1 MELISFEKLE
11 QSGFNVP
18 AHPMLRKAL
27 SGYLKVPQM
36 NKLFREKIGS
46 SQGAAFIDKLFDA
59 MDIKLDVDDSQR
71 RNLPEKGPF
80 IVISNHPFGFLDGLA
95 MLKVIGAHHP
105 NLKVLANYFLGEFD
119 PVRSFFIPMDPFGSK
134 QKMNVSGLKAAF
146 SHLAAG
152 SPLGIFPAGE
162 VASMQRSFGKV
173 EEMVWDDSIIK
184 FICKAK
190 VPIVPMYFHGQN
202 SLPFHL
208 LGKIHPY
215 LRTLSIPGEF
225 FNKEGALVRIR
236 IGKTIYPD
244 ELGVLS
250 STEKV
255 GRFLRISLLSLGQQ
269 KSAEKEIRSTF
280 QGRKR
285 IKPIVAPVLIEKIKA
300 DLMRL
305 KSDNQLL
312 FSKSN
317 YEVYYGD
324 ALKMPSVLREIGRL
338 RETTF
343 RQVGEGTN
351 QCIDLDRFDAY
362 YRHLFIFDNQADKI
376 VGAYR
381 LGLGCEIMGNHGKS
395 GFYVNTLF
403 KMGPK
408 LSPMLSQTIELGRSF
423 VAHEYQQK
431 PLPLFLLWQGILH
444 VLKNNPAYRFLMGPV
459 SISNDFSP
467 FSRDLIIGFIKQNHY
482 NHDLAQWVRPAH
494 QAKRKSNIGD
504 INIVL
509 EQNNSD
515 VQKLDR
521 FISGIEPRAI
531 KVPVLLKQYI
541 RQNAKI
547 IGFNVD
553 PHFNNSLDGLMLL
566 DINDLPDETLQFLQS
581 R

>member
-11 QSGFNVP
+11 QSGLNVP
-18 AHPMLRKAL
+18 AHPILRKAL

-46 SQGAAFIDKLFDA
+46 SQGAEFIDKLFDA
-59 MDIKLDVDDSQR
+59 MDIKLDIDDSQR

-95 MLKVIGAHHP
+95 MLKIIGAHNP
-105 NLKVLANYFLGEFD
+105 NFKVLANYFLGEFD
-119 PVRSFFIPMDPFGSK
+119 PVRNFFIPMNPFGNG

-162 VASMQRSFGKV
+162 VASMHRNFGKV
-173 EEMVWDDSIIK
+173 EESEWDESIIK
-184 FICKAK
+184 FICRAK
-190 VPIVPMYFHGQN
+190 VPIVPMYFNGQN

-208 LGKIHPY
+208 LGRIHPY

-225 FNKEGALVRIR
+225 FNKEGASVSIR
-236 IGKTIYPD
+236 IGKPIYPAD
-244 ELGVLS
+244 LGVLS
-250 STEKV
+250 SADKV

-269 KSAEKEIRSTF
+269 KSAERENRSPF

-285 IKPIVAPVLIEKIKA
+285 VKPIVAPVLVEKLKA

-305 KSDNQLL
+305 KSDNHLL

-324 ALKMPSVLREIGRL
+324 ALQMPNVLREIGRL

-351 QCIDLDRFDAY
+351 QSIDLDRFDTY
-362 YRHLFIFDNQADKI
+362 YRHLFVFDNHSDKI

-381 LGLGCEIMGNHGKS
+381 LGLGSEIMDSYGKD

-403 KMGPK
+403 KMGQQ
-408 LSPMLSQTIELGRSF
+408 LSPMLFQTIELGRSF
-423 VAHEYQQK
+423 VAEEYQQK

-444 VLKNNPAYRFLMGPV
+444 VLKKNPAYRFLMGPV

-467 FSRDLIIGFIKQNHY
+467 FSRDLIIGFVKQNHY
-482 NHDLAQWVRPAH
+482 NHVLAQWVRPAH
-494 QAKRKSNIGD
+494 QAKRKSNVGD

-509 EQNNSD
+509 EQNNND
-515 VQKLDR
+515 VQKLDK
-521 FISGIEPRAI
+521 FISSIEPRAL

-553 PHFNNSLDGLMLL
+553 PQFNNSLDGLMLL
-566 DINDLPDETLQFLQS
+566 DINDLPEETLKFLQS